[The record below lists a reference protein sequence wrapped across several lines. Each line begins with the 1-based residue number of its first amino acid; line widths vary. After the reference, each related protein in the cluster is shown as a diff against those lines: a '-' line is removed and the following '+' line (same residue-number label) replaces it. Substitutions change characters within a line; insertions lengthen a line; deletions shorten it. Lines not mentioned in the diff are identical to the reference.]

1 MAGDSVTALFRHAL
15 ALLVSLH
22 TKGVERKAA
31 SSTSAAGGLA
41 KTESLTFTDAL
52 YLFDTDHVVQSDEVG
67 VFFIGGTKRIR
78 CTVTATGQLLEPGTG
93 KRYNSLEH
101 WLEVRSRRSSSPYQL
116 NDVGFGKVRDGH
128 LLPKGRLTMADVV
141 HRLETLQSIAK
152 HSPHA
157 FKRLVLR
164 YNAIQA
170 GTYDWI
176 TEVDEWDE
184 EGEDHDDGEWTTMWA
199 EEEEWMKVGEAV
211 AV

>member
-1 MAGDSVTALFRHAL
+1 
-15 ALLVSLH
+15 
-22 TKGVERKAA
+22 
-31 SSTSAAGGLA
+31 
-41 KTESLTFTDAL
+41 
-52 YLFDTDHVVQSDEVG
+52 
-67 VFFIGGTKRIR
+67 
-78 CTVTATGQLLEPGTG
+78 
-93 KRYNSLEH
+93 
-101 WLEVRSRRSSSPYQL
+101 
-116 NDVGFGKVRDGH
+116 
-128 LLPKGRLTMADVV
+128 MADVL

-164 YNAIQA
+164 YQAIQA